1 MTMTTIETTSMATH
15 AGGSAMNPM
24 QAQTRVAEYLRIH
37 PGHAFCDDCLAG
49 KLGIGLAAMRLARAA
64 LASARDLDRETWFC
78 SACMSMKDVLH
89 VAWLGSRP

>member
-1 MTMTTIETTSMATH
+1 MTITMIDTKTMATQ
-15 AGGSAMNPM
+15 AGGRAMTSM

-37 PGHAFCDDCLAG
+37 PGHAFCDDCLAD
-49 KLGIGLAAMRLARAA
+49 KLGIGLEAMRHARGA
-64 LASARDLDRETWFC
+64 LASVHDLDQETWFC